1 MRGERRLAGRGRDGA
16 NARKERSMRT
26 WGIMAVS
33 ETQGLRTP
41 SAGSG
46 GGVGFFHAGFLE

>member
-16 NARKERSMRT
+16 NARKERSMGT

-46 GGVGFFHAGFLE
+46 GVGFFHAGFLE